1 LIWNDADAVAPV
13 YDLGDILQHE
23 PWTVAA
29 VATLGG
35 TASTAF
41 AAGAGGTPWLQ
52 RAALP
57 IALALLF
64 VVLLAVALFAMRTK
78 PAD

>member
-1 LIWNDADAVAPV
+1 MPV

-35 TASTAF
+35 AASTAF
-41 AAGAGGTPWLQ
+41 AASAYSATPWLQ
-52 RAALP
+52 QAALP

-64 VVLLAVALFAMRTK
+64 VVLLAVALIAMRAK